1 MFMESLGMSY
11 KEVVDEV
18 PYMLLVAMQSDKP
31 HPIKEDEIERVT
43 VSGKDMATAK
53 KRQ

>member
-1 MFMESLGMSY
+1 MESLGMSY

-31 HPIKEDEIERVT
+31 HPKKGDEEERVIM
-43 VSGKDMATAK
+43 SGKDMLKAK